1 MSDSSSNVPG
11 ITPPPLPVEA
21 TFSDGSAQARLHDN
35 VREALAA
42 LPFHFQSPINIEGLN
57 ATDLFSL
64 NTLLGSAIEVQ
75 AVDNLNRLR
84 DVWDRDEEWLDY
96 GFVRFPQSFP
106 DVRLVKRT
114 DHSQPA
120 LGIEM
125 KGWYLLSKEGEPSF
139 RYRATAAASSPWDLI
154 AVVPW
159 SLSNVLSGKPRIH
172 DVFVRQ
178 SRYAAEMRNYYWQHG
193 RKGDA
198 TKRDTSITEPQGIQP
213 YPAAGA
219 AISDKPGSDAGS
231 NFGRIARVSGLMDE
245 WLQVSLDTPLAGI
258 AARYW
263 IAFLSAFSE
272 SGDDE
277 AVKRR
282 IASILQD
289 HESSLSNEQ
298 ASEIVSRLVDLIRLM
313 P

>member
-1 MSDSSSNVPG
+1 MSNDV
-11 ITPPPLPVEA
+11 TALPPMPMEAVLPEGDPR
-21 TFSDGSAQARLHDN
+21 TKLHDN

-75 AVDNLNRLR
+75 AVENLNRMR
-84 DVWDRDEEWLDY
+84 DVWDRDEEWLEY

-114 DHSQPA
+114 DHSHPV

-139 RYRATAAASSPWDLI
+139 RYKATAAASSPWDLI

-159 SLSNVLSGKPRIH
+159 SLTNVLSGKPRVH

-178 SRYAAEMRNYYWQHG
+178 SRYAAEMRTYYWEHG

-198 TKRDTSITEPQGIQP
+198 SNRDITITEPDDVSP
-213 YPAAGA
+213 YPPAGA
-219 AISDKPGSDAGS
+219 AISDKPGSDSGG
-231 NFGRIARVSGLMDE
+231 NFGRIARVSGLMSE
-245 WLQVSLDTPLAGI
+245 WLDVSLDTPLAGI
-258 AARYW
+258 AARHW
-263 IAFLSAFSE
+263 IDFLSVFSE
-272 SGDDE
+272 SGDGD

-282 IASILQD
+282 IAAMLRT
-289 HESSLSNEQ
+289 HESSLSDEQ
-298 ASEIVSRLVDLIRLM
+298 ALEIVSRLVELTRLV